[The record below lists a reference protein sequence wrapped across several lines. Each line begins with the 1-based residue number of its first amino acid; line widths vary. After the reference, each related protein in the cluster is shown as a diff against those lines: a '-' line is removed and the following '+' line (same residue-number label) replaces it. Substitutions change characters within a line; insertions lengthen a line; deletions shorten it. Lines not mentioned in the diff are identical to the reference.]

1 MNNLVED
8 LRTALYAVW
17 HRRWLALAT
26 AWGVCLA
33 GWLVVAMIPNKYEA
47 RTKIYVQLDDP
58 LAAKIGIDEN
68 DQKRAVERVRQTLLS
83 AVNLEKVVRGTRI
96 GDDVKTPKDME
107 SAVGGL
113 AKAVKVLSTQDNL
126 FEITATSGRG
136 GLSDGENAKLSRD
149 IIQRLIDIFSDDSV
163 AGSRGEMNQTLEFM
177 NQQLSDR
184 QKQLEAAEQRRTEF
198 EARNP
203 DLAQGGTT
211 VLQRMEASRAELRGI
226 DADLAGAQSAL
237 AAINGQLAGT
247 PATLSVAG
255 PGGGARG
262 ALAQA
267 QAELAA
273 MKSRGLTDGH
283 PDVIAARNQVNM
295 LRAQVQAEGNNPS
308 GGITNPAYSSL
319 QSIRAER
326 MANVQALNARRAAI
340 QSEIARITG
349 QQIQNPELAAEATR
363 ISRDYDVLK
372 QQDDQLLAD
381 REELRL
387 RGQVQTERSV
397 VKFQVVDPPVV
408 PRAPAA
414 PNRPLLLLGVL
425 IVGVAAGCGAAHG
438 MAQLRGTFATTGKLE
453 AALGLPVLGAIS
465 ETLTDSAKA
474 LRRQRQRKF
483 YAATA
488 GLGGLFVIL
497 LAAEFVQRGVAA

>member
-26 AWGVCLA
+26 AWGVCLL

-58 LAAKIGIDEN
+58 LAAKIGINEN
-68 DQKRAVERVRQTLLS
+68 DQKRAVERVRQTLVS

-113 AKAVKVLSTQDNL
+113 AKSVKVLSTQDNL

-136 GLSDGENAKLSRD
+136 GLSDAENAKLSRD

-163 AGSRGEMNQTLEFM
+163 AGNRGEMNKTLEFM

-184 QKQLEAAEQRRTEF
+184 QKALEAAEQRRTEF
-198 EARNP
+198 DARNP

-211 VLQRMEASRAELRGI
+211 VIQRMEASRAELRGI
-226 DADLAGAQSAL
+226 DADLAAAQSAL

-247 PATLSVAG
+247 PPTLSVAG

-262 ALAQA
+262 SLAQA
-267 QAELAA
+267 QAELAG
-273 MKSRGLTDGH
+273 MRSRGLTDGH
-283 PDVIAARNQVNM
+283 PDVIAARNQVNA
-295 LRAQVQAEGNNPS
+295 LRAQVQAEGNNPQ

-326 MANVQALNARRAAI
+326 MANVQGLNARRAAI

-349 QQIQNPELAAEATR
+349 QQIQNPELAAEAQR
-363 ISRDYDVLK
+363 ISRDYDVLR
-372 QQDDQLLAD
+372 QQYDKLLQD

-408 PRAPAA
+408 PRAPVA
-414 PNRPLLLLGVL
+414 PMRSLLLLGVL
-425 IVGVAAGCGAAHG
+425 IVGIGAGCGTAYGLA
-438 MAQLRGTFATTGKLE
+438 MLRGTFSTTGKLE
-453 AALGLPVLGAIS
+453 SALGLPVLGAIT
-465 ETLTDSAKA
+465 ETLTDGARA
-474 LRRQRQRKF
+474 LRQQRQRKF

-488 GLGGLFVIL
+488 GLGGLFVVL
-497 LAAEFVQRGVAA
+497 LAAEFVQRSMGA